1 METWSCD
8 KKRDKTYVRKEEDMK
23 KSLQR
28 AQTMTLWTAFLDQ
41 KSDNL
46 KNATEKDN
54 NEHNTPL
61 DVTKRTGLFSSDPCE
76 EAPPAGAP
84 AAKSR
89 PFTKSSPPPNVDLAL
104 LLAVFLTLQEEE
116 EVVIG
121 SSPECRFRCTR
132 GLTEAIPEA
141 LVLSLE
147 DGRELLCC

>member
-1 METWSCD
+1 LIRRS
-8 KKRDKTYVRKEEDMK
+8 R
-23 KSLQR
+23 
-28 AQTMTLWTAFLDQ
+28 
-41 KSDNL
+41 SDNL
-46 KNATEKDN
+46 KNTAEKDN

-61 DVTKRTGLFSSDPCE
+61 DVKKRTGLFSSEPCE

-116 EVVIG
+116 EEEEVIIG

-132 GLTEAIPEA
+132 GLTAAIPEA

-147 DGRELLCC
+147 DGRGLLCC

>member
-1 METWSCD
+1 
-8 KKRDKTYVRKEEDMK
+8 MK
-23 KSLQR
+23 I
-28 AQTMTLWTAFLDQ
+28 TA
-41 KSDNL
+41 
-46 KNATEKDN
+46 EKDN

-61 DVTKRTGLFSSDPCE
+61 DVKKRTGLFSSEPCE

-116 EVVIG
+116 EEEEEEEEVIIG

-132 GLTEAIPEA
+132 GPTAAIPEA

-147 DGRELLCC
+147 DGRGLLCC

>member
-1 METWSCD
+1 LIRRS
-8 KKRDKTYVRKEEDMK
+8 R
-23 KSLQR
+23 
-28 AQTMTLWTAFLDQ
+28 
-41 KSDNL
+41 SDNL
-46 KNATEKDN
+46 KNAAEKDN

-61 DVTKRTGLFSSDPCE
+61 DVKKRTGLFSSEPCE
-76 EAPPAGAP
+76 EAP

-104 LLAVFLTLQEEE
+104 LLAVFLTLQEEEE

-147 DGRELLCC
+147 DGRGLLCC